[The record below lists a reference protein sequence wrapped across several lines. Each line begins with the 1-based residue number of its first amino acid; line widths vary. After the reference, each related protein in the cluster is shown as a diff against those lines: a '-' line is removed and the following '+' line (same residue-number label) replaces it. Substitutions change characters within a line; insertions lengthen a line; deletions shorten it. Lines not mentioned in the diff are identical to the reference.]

1 MKKIFLFLIFG
12 IFLMAGLYFDS
23 AMAEPQPTEVR
34 ASHILV
40 NSSYQANQIRQDI
53 LDGKGS
59 FESYAEIYSKCPS
72 GRSGGDLGYFKKGQM
87 VPQFEI
93 AAFSLPVG
101 ELSRPIW
108 TPFGWH
114 IIKVTDRR

>member
-1 MKKIFLFLIFG
+1 MKKFLLFLIFG
-12 IFLMAGLYFDS
+12 ILMVTGIYFGS
-23 AMAEPQPTEVR
+23 TKAEPQPTEVR

-59 FESYAEIYSKCPS
+59 FESFAEIYSKCPS
-72 GRSGGDLGYFKKGQM
+72 GQNGGDLGYFKKGQM

-93 AAFSLPVG
+93 AAFNLPVG
-101 ELSRPIW
+101 EISRPIW

>member
-1 MKKIFLFLIFG
+1 MKKLLAVLFG
-12 IFLMAGLYFDS
+12 ILLMAGLCISS
-23 AMAEPQPTEVR
+23 ANAEEITEVR

-72 GRSGGDLGYFKKGQM
+72 GQKGGDLGYFKRGQM

-93 AAFSLPVG
+93 AAFNLPVG